1 MMNSLR
7 VDLVQFLCN
16 AFTSFRFSTYLF
28 ILFFPLYSMGTKLH
42 IHVYIHLDFLK
53 KILVFVLFVK
63 EIYLINLENLD
74 E

>member
-16 AFTSFRFSTYLF
+16 AFNSFRFSTYLF

-53 KILVFVLFVK
+53 KNPSMCFICEGNIFNKLG
-63 EIYLINLENLD
+63 ES
-74 E
+74 